1 MQTTTERTFP
11 TPPVV
16 DVMGVKSRISWA
28 AILGGAVVT
37 LASYLVLTF
46 FAAALGLSLTDLNVP
61 DRTLLIGSVIVA
73 VVVMA
78 GSLFLGGWTSTQLSV
93 GENTR
98 EAVIYGVLTWA
109 VVTAITLCMLGVGVR
124 AGYMALM
131 GTTLVAQQNPQVQQR
146 SWEDLA
152 RDAGVRQEEINDLR
166 AKADPNRI
174 RAEASD
180 PANQERARQT
190 SAIAAWSLL
199 GGTLLSIGAAV
210 GGALVGRG
218 SEFRLF
224 PRVVAVEQ
232 TTILRP

>member
-1 MQTTTERTFP
+1 MQTTTERTFS
-11 TPPVV
+11 TPAVE
-16 DVMGVKSRISWA
+16 DVMGVKSRVSWA

-46 FAAALGLSLTDLNVP
+46 FSAALGLSLTDMNVS
-61 DRTLLIGSVIVA
+61 DRALLIGSVIVA

-78 GSLFLGGWTSTQLSV
+78 GSLFLGGWVSTQLSV

-109 VVTAITLCMLGVGVR
+109 VVTAITLALLGMGVR
-124 AGYMALM
+124 AGYMAMM
-131 GTTLVAQQNPQVQQR
+131 GTTLVAQNSQQR
-146 SWEDLA
+146 SWEDMA
-152 RDAGVRQEEINDLR
+152 RDAGVRQEEINNLR
-166 AKADPNRI
+166 TNADPNRI
-174 RAEASD
+174 QAAAND
-180 PANQERARQT
+180 PANQERARET

-218 SEFRLF
+218 SQFRLF

-232 TTILRP
+232 TSILRP

>member
-1 MQTTTERTFP
+1 MHTTTERTFA
-11 TPPVV
+11 TPAVE

-37 LASYLVLTF
+37 FASYLVLTF
-46 FAAALGLSLTDLNVP
+46 FAAALGLSLTDLNVS
-61 DRTLLIGSVIVA
+61 DRALLIGSVIVA

-78 GSLFLGGWTSTQLSV
+78 GSLFLGGWVSTQLSV

-109 VVTAITLCMLGVGVR
+109 VVTALSLGLLGMGVR

-131 GTTLVAQQNPQVQQR
+131 GTTLVAQNNQQR
-146 SWEDLA
+146 SWEEMA
-152 RDAGVRQEEINDLR
+152 RDAGVRQEEINDWR
-166 AKADPNRI
+166 AKADPNRV
-174 RAEASD
+174 REEASE

-218 SEFRLF
+218 SQFRLF
-224 PRVVAVEQ
+224 PRMVAVDQ